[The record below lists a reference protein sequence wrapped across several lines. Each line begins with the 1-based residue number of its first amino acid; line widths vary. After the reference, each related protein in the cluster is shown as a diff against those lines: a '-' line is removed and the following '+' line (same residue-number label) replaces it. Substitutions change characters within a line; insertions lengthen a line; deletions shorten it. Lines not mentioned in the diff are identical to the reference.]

1 METNNP
7 NITPEGNFT
16 FVYDPSDPNAEP
28 HSSLEAGIQFLYDC
42 WNSNWPHTDEETLQY
57 LHRYYQSNRPL
68 SIKARK
74 RLQRI
79 IDKVLQPA
87 FEEGNQDATY
97 GLYFAYDVGVGVE
110 ADPYKAVGYLK
121 ILAEYGY
128 LDMQRELA
136 SMCQCYDWDN
146 RRREMHR
153 EAVKWYEKLAK
164 LGEEEAMYRLG
175 ECFRDKNSG
184 KRSCRKS
191 FLWYKRA
198 AERGH
203 KEAMEELGFCY
214 QKGIGVKK
222 DLATAAEW
230 YEKAGMHDKAE
241 RLRNGEDEFAFNVF
255 PSHPIPYLEEV
266 DGLIPFPEMDMEN
279 PF

>member
-16 FVYDPSDPNAEP
+16 LTYHPSDPNAEP
-28 HSSLEAGIQFLYDC
+28 HTALEAGIQFLYDC
-42 WNSNWPHTDEETLQY
+42 WNSNWPHSEEETLQY
-57 LHRYYQSNRPL
+57 LNRYNQLKRPL

-97 GLYFAYDVGVGVE
+97 WLFVAYDVGLGVE
-110 ADPYKAVGYLK
+110 RNEDKALEYLK
-121 ILAEYGY
+121 ILAECGY
-128 LDMQRELA
+128 IDMQWELA
-136 SMCQCYDWDN
+136 SMCQCYYWDN
-146 RRREMHR
+146 RKREMQR

-175 ECFRDKNSG
+175 GCFRDKNSG

-214 QKGIGVKK
+214 RRGIGTKK

-230 YEKAGMHDKAE
+230 YEKAGMHDKAN
-241 RLRNGEDEFAFNVF
+241 RLRNGEDEFASGVF

-266 DGLIPFPEMDMEN
+266 DGLIPFPDMDN

>member
-1 METNNP
+1 MKKNNP

-16 FVYDPSDPNAEP
+16 LVYRPSDPNAEP
-28 HSSLEAGIQFLYDC
+28 HTALEAGIQFLYDC
-42 WNSNWPHTDEETLQY
+42 WNSNWPHSEEETLQY
-57 LHRYYQSNRPL
+57 LHRYNQLKRPL

-97 GLYFAYDVGVGVE
+97 WLFVAYDVGLGVE
-110 ADPYKAVGYLK
+110 QDEDKALEYLK
-121 ILAEYGY
+121 TLAESGY
-128 LDMQRELA
+128 IDMQWKLA
-136 SMCQCYDWDN
+136 SMCQCYYLDN
-146 RRREMHR
+146 CKREMQR

-175 ECFRDKNSG
+175 ECFSDKSG

-203 KEAMEELGFCY
+203 KEAMAELGFCY
-214 QKGIGVKK
+214 RRGIGTKK

-230 YEKAGMHDKAE
+230 YEKAGMLDKAE
-241 RLRNGEDEFAFNVF
+241 RLRNGEDEFASGVF

-266 DGLIPFPEMDMEN
+266 DGLIPFPDMDN